1 MNLIFA
7 LATGAMFAFGVF
19 QLLRR
24 DMVKSAMGFYILFTA
39 INLFFFA
46 VGAFNGQLPAYTAA
60 AETAPVSD
68 PLVQALILTA
78 IVISFGS
85 YAILLGLISTSAR
98 RYKSA
103 DLDTLDELKG

>member
-1 MNLIFA
+1 MNVLFA
-7 LATGAMFAFGVF
+7 IATGVMFGLGVF

-39 INLFFFA
+39 INLLFFA
-46 VGAFNGQLPAYTAA
+46 VGAFNGELPAYVPDS
-60 AETAPVSD
+60 EVGQVSD

-85 YAILLGLISTSAR
+85 YAILLGLISSSAR
-98 RYKSA
+98 RYQTA
-103 DLDTLDELKG
+103 DLDTLDHMKG

>member
-1 MNLIFA
+1 MNVLFA
-7 LATGAMFAFGVF
+7 IATGVMFGLGVF

-39 INLFFFA
+39 INLLFFA
-46 VGAFNGQLPAYTAA
+46 VGAFNGQAPAYTEA
-60 AETAPVSD
+60 AETAQVSD

-85 YAILLGLISTSAR
+85 YAILLGLIASSAR
-98 RYKSA
+98 RYQTA
-103 DLDTLDELKG
+103 DLDTLDHLKG